1 MAHPNIEFSVDESV
15 ARLMINRPES
25 RNALTKAMYA
35 EIRDICR
42 RVQVDDEIN
51 VLVIEGSQGSFAV
64 GGDLKEM
71 LDTLSTGDPAAIL
84 TYDEYLPFDALRTL
98 RKPTIAKIDGLCM
111 GGGLTLALMCD
122 IQIATSRSKFAMPE
136 ARVGIVDG
144 HLPRLLRD
152 RIPSARLRY
161 WLYSGSTFGS
171 EEAYDAGLLT
181 RVVEP
186 EALDHEVAG
195 VLDELRS
202 SSLQAIVLY
211 KEIMNETW
219 ALSSMDDAY
228 KTLLS
233 EEVRERLFRFAGKST
248 K

>member
-1 MAHPNIEFSVDESV
+1 AEAYMAHPNIEFSVDESV

-51 VLVIEGSQGSFAV
+51 ALVIEGSQGSFAV

-122 IQIATSRSKFAMPE
+122 
-136 ARVGIVDG
+136 
-144 HLPRLLRD
+144 
-152 RIPSARLRY
+152 
-161 WLYSGSTFGS
+161 
-171 EEAYDAGLLT
+171 
-181 RVVEP
+181 
-186 EALDHEVAG
+186 
-195 VLDELRS
+195 
-202 SSLQAIVLY
+202 
-211 KEIMNETW
+211 
-219 ALSSMDDAY
+219 
-228 KTLLS
+228 
-233 EEVRERLFRFAGKST
+233 
-248 K
+248 